1 MGQQKGDWHAL
12 MSSDATAEE
21 NRLNMYDIVR
31 YPIDGIKQYFMVISS
46 EIMAGTLPT
55 DVSCYMQMTM
65 KGDKGDT
72 GYTPVKGVDYFDGVS
87 GLGLTPRGEWIRN
100 REYFQY
106 DLVSYQQ
113 FLWYCTEDN
122 LAQEPSDSS
131 TILHKMPLSIQTYI
145 GTDRPDTL
153 EEGGLWLHLQDD
165 GHIVMKKRNSDN
177 TFEPI
182 YPETFA
188 AYVKDV
194 TGQSLQRK
202 IYQHYFDRD
211 DIQIKIIES
220 GNVYTYTATLLTDPN
235 ITVATRV
242 ATDHLDSDKTCT
254 EELTCYDETGVFV
267 MYKCKTVLT
276 VYEDGSYTMVPTVII
291 EGE

>member
-1 MGQQKGDWHAL
+1 
-12 MSSDATAEE
+12 MSSTASGEYL
-21 NRLNMYDIVR
+21 LNKFDIVT
-31 YPIDGIKQYFMVISS
+31 YPVDGVPQVFLVYGNNIEAGDIPTQHQDKFLQIS
-46 EIMAGTLPT
+46 
-55 DVSCYMQMTM
+55 M
-65 KGDKGDT
+65 KGDRGND
-72 GYTPVKGVDYFDGVS
+72 GYTPIKGIDYFDGVS

-131 TILHKMPLSIQTYI
+131 TIWHKMPLSIQTYI

-153 EEGGLWLHLQDD
+153 EEGGLWLHLQED
-165 GHIVMKKRNSDN
+165 GHVIMKKRNSDD

-188 AYVKDV
+188 AYVKDA

-202 IYQHYFDRD
+202 IYQHYFERD

-235 ITVATRV
+235 ITIATRMV
-242 ATDHLDSDKTCT
+242 TDHLDSDKTCT
-254 EELTCYDETGVFV
+254 EEFTCYDETGVFV

-276 VYEDGSYTMVPTVII
+276 KHEDGSYTIAPTVII
-291 EGE
+291 